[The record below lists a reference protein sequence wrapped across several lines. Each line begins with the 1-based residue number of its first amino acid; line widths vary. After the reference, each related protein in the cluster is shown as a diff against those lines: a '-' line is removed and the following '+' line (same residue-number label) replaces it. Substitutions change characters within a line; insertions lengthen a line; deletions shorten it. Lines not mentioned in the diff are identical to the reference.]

1 MTVILETKDLS
12 KSFGGA
18 QVVDGINFRIEKGD
32 TRCVIGPNGAGK
44 STFFKLLIGE
54 HEPSRGEVFFK
65 GRNISKLHPHQRV
78 AMGMSIKFQV
88 PGIFSGLTVEEHLK
102 LVLYR
107 VPRIEGMA
115 QEMNGILDN
124 FHMRDERKVKA
135 GNLSHGKKQWL
146 EIAMALALRP
156 QVLLL
161 DEPVAG
167 LSDEETRE
175 TGDLINKLKGQ
186 GITMMVVEHDMEFVR
201 QVATQV
207 TVLHGGRVF
216 AEGPLKEVLDRQDVA
231 EIYLGKR

>member
-18 QVVDGINFRIEKGD
+18 QVVNRINFRIEKGE

-54 HEPSRGEVFFK
+54 HEPTRGQVFFK
-65 GRNISKLHPHQRV
+65 GQDISELLPHQRV

-88 PGIFSGLTVEEHLK
+88 PGVFAGLSVEEHLT
-102 LVLYR
+102 LVLQR
-107 VPRIEGMA
+107 VHRRAGL
-115 QEMNGILDN
+115 QEEMDVILDD
-124 FHMRDERKVKA
+124 FHLHDERKVKA

-156 QVLLL
+156 DVLLL

-175 TGDLINKLKGQ
+175 TGALINRLKSQ
-186 GITMMVVEHDMEFVR
+186 GITMMVVEHDMAFVR

-207 TVLHGGRVF
+207 TVLHGGKVF
-216 AEGPLKEVLDRQDVA
+216 AEGPLKEVLEREDVA

>member
-54 HEPSRGEVFFK
+54 HEPTRGQVFFK
-65 GRNISKLHPHQRV
+65 GQNMSKLLPHQRV

-88 PGIFSGLTVEEHLK
+88 PGVFAGLSVEDHFT
-102 LVLYR
+102 LVLQR
-107 VPRIEGMA
+107 VPRISEL
-115 QEMNGILDN
+115 QKEMGVILDD
-124 FHMRDERKVKA
+124 FRLRDERKVKA

-156 QVLLL
+156 DVLLL

-175 TGDLINKLKGQ
+175 TGNLINRLKSQ
-186 GITMMVVEHDMEFVR
+186 GVTMMIVEHDMEFVR

-216 AEGPLKEVLDRQDVA
+216 AEGPLKEVLEREDVA

>member
-18 QVVDGINFRIEKGD
+18 QVVNGINFRIDKGD

-54 HEPSRGEVFFK
+54 HKPTHGQVFFK
-65 GRNISKLHPHQRV
+65 GQNISKLLPHQRV

-88 PGIFSGLTVEEHLK
+88 PGVFAGLSVEEHLT
-102 LVLYR
+102 LVLQR
-107 VPRIEGMA
+107 VPRISEL
-115 QEMNGILDN
+115 QEEMGVILDD
-124 FHMRDERKVKA
+124 FHLRDERRMKA
-135 GNLSHGKKQWL
+135 ANLSHGKKQWL

-156 QVLLL
+156 DVLLL

-175 TGDLINKLKGQ
+175 TGNLINKLKSQ
-186 GITMMVVEHDMEFVR
+186 GTTMMIVEHDMEFVR

-207 TVLHGGRVF
+207 TVLHGGRMF
-216 AEGPLKEVLDRQDVA
+216 AEGLLKEVLEREDVA